1 MRRVALSIAVGAL
14 VSAST
19 VVWAQGF
26 KKISELLTGYQEVPS
41 VSTTGTGDFNAR
53 ISNDG
58 SRIDWELSYADLE
71 GAVQQAHIHFGQKG
85 VNGGISVFLCTN
97 LGNGPAGTQPC
108 PAPPAT
114 ISGTILAADVSPNIP
129 ATAAARTQGI
139 NTGEIDELIK
149 AIRAGATYV
158 NVHST
163 TWPGGEIRSQING
176 NLHGALSFL
185 FSMKALRPG
194 YVLVNRCVLTTE
206 TVVDQH
212 SQTFVIV
219 TQQSVGARCASDLQ
233 RPLGSRKW

>member
-1 MRRVALSIAVGAL
+1 MRKVALSIAVVIL

-26 KKISELLTGYQEVPS
+26 KKINEFLHGYEEVPS
-41 VSTTGTGDFNAR
+41 VSTTATGDFEAK
-53 ISNDG
+53 ISRDG
-58 SRIDWELSYADLE
+58 SRIDWELHYEDLE

-97 LGNGPAGTQPC
+97 LGNGPAGIQAC
-108 PAPPAT
+108 PPAPAT

-139 NTGEIDELIK
+139 NTGEIAELVK

-163 TWPGGEIRSQING
+163 IWPGGEIRSQIDG
-176 NLHGALSFL
+176 NSGHG
-185 FSMKALRPG
+185 
-194 YVLVNRCVLTTE
+194 
-206 TVVDQH
+206 DH
-212 SQTFVIV
+212 
-219 TQQSVGARCASDLQ
+219 
-233 RPLGSRKW
+233 

>member
-1 MRRVALSIAVGAL
+1 MRRVALSIAVVAL

-26 KKISELLTGYQEVPS
+26 KKISELLTGYEEVPS

-71 GAVQQAHIHFGQKG
+71 GAVQQAHIHFGQKA
-85 VNGGISVFLCTN
+85 VNGGITVFLCTN

-114 ISGTILAADVSPNIP
+114 ISGTIVAADVSPNIP
-129 ATAAARTQGI
+129 ATQLARTQGI

-163 TWPGGEIRSQING
+163 LWPGGEIRSQING
-176 NLHGALSFL
+176 NSGH
-185 FSMKALRPG
+185 
-194 YVLVNRCVLTTE
+194 
-206 TVVDQH
+206 QH
-212 SQTFVIV
+212 
-219 TQQSVGARCASDLQ
+219 
-233 RPLGSRKW
+233 